1 MDCKHRELSRV
12 GYGVWECQE
21 CNCLY
26 SLDFTEVDGFMEE
39 EDEEAEDEGETGD
52 RDRRPP
58 LDRTG
63 KPAMLDQVRRDG

>member
-26 SLDFTEVDGFMEE
+26 SLDFAEADGFMEEE
-39 EDEEAEDEGETGD
+39 EDEEAEDEG
-52 RDRRPP
+52 
-58 LDRTG
+58 
-63 KPAMLDQVRRDG
+63 